1 MMNFKEYQDPDF
13 AIELLSEHLI
23 NGSLVLFLGAGT
35 SKGFGL
41 PDWVELTNSLRKSVR
56 LEEINAAL
64 TPEEI
69 QNAIDEVLDI
79 INNEENRKI
88 ELIKK
93 ILYSDA
99 NNLDVSKAYSN
110 HLLISIAS
118 LLMGSKRGHV
128 KRVVTLNY
136 DSMLEWFLTLFGF
149 HVNSISILPA
159 LEGSEDVR
167 IFHPHGFVPHPAL
180 KMQSSKFLILGL
192 KDANNRLGNRND
204 LWFEKV
210 RHILES
216 GFCLFI
222 GLSGNTLSDRAI
234 APLLSTTGD
243 MFKDSRPLGIWIS
256 RSNLTRTKEKEYF
269 RNNIVPIEISNDL
282 EISEFIL
289 KISQKALD
297 KQKNH

>member
-1 MMNFKEYQDPDF
+1 MNFNEYQNPTYAIDF
-13 AIELLSEHLI
+13 LSEHLI

-41 PDWVELTNSLRKSVR
+41 PDWSELTNSFRSAVGLGKLVDAKS
-56 LEEINAAL
+56 
-64 TPEEI
+64 PENI
-69 QNAIDEVLDI
+69 QNAIDEALDK

-93 ILYSDA
+93 ILYPDE
-99 NNLDVSKAYSN
+99 NKLDITMAYSN

-149 HVNSISILPA
+149 HVNSISVLPA

-180 KMQSSKFLILGL
+180 KMQGSNFLILGL
-192 KDANNRLGNRND
+192 KDANNRIGKRND
-204 LWFEKV
+204 LWIEKE
-210 RHILES
+210 RAFLES
-216 GFCLFI
+216 GVCLFI

-234 APLLSTTGD
+234 APLLSSTGD
-243 MFKDSRPLGIWIS
+243 SLKNQRPLGIWIN
-256 RSNLTRTKEKEYF
+256 RSKLTKTKQDEYF
-269 RNNIVPIEISNDL
+269 RNNIVPIEINNDI
-282 EISEFIL
+282 EISKFIL
-289 KISQKALD
+289 RISQRALE
-297 KQKNH
+297 KQKK

>member
-1 MMNFKEYQDPDF
+1 MNFKEYQNPNYAIDF
-13 AIELLSEHLI
+13 LSEHLI

-41 PDWVELTNSLRKSVR
+41 PDWIELTNSFRKHVG
-56 LEEINAAL
+56 L
-64 TPEEI
+64 TEVDDTLSPENI
-69 QNAIDEVLDI
+69 QNAVDEALDI

-93 ILYSDA
+93 ILYSDESK
-99 NNLDVSKAYSN
+99 LDVKMAYSN

-149 HVNSISILPA
+149 QVNSISVLPA

-180 KMQSSKFLILGL
+180 EMQGSNFLILGL
-192 KDANNRLGNRND
+192 KDANNRIGKRND
-204 LWFEKV
+204 PWIEKE
-210 RHILES
+210 RALLES
-216 GFCLFI
+216 GVCLFI

-234 APLLSTTGD
+234 APLLSSTGD
-243 MFKDSRPLGIWIS
+243 SFKDKRPLGIWIS
-256 RSNLTRTKEKEYF
+256 KSKLTETKKGEYF
-269 RNNIVPIEISNDL
+269 RNNIVPIEINNDMK
-282 EISEFIL
+282 ISEFIL
-289 KISQKALD
+289 KISQKALE
-297 KQKNH
+297 KQKK